1 MDDTK
6 NTEVNVMKKIVTL
19 LLAAALLL
27 SLAACGNSGKET
39 TANGEETTVSQAV
52 ESKDPLTVL
61 QTVWASYAD
70 DEKFAVAGG
79 DMSEENSKM
88 DEPGVFSLE
97 NKEELDA
104 TLGLSAEASEKVES
118 AASLVHMMNAN
129 TFTCGAFKVKN
140 ADDVQALADML
151 KDNILKR
158 QWMCGFPD
166 KLIVASVDDVVLAFF
181 GKNDNLDTFKAKLTA
196 AYESAEVISESPIE

>member
-1 MDDTK
+1 
-6 NTEVNVMKKIVTL
+6 MKKIVTL
-19 LLAAALLL
+19 LLAVAMLLTL
-27 SLAACGNSGKET
+27 VACGNGSKDT
-39 TANGEETTVSQAV
+39 TANGEETTASQAV

-61 QTVWASYAD
+61 QTIWASYGD

-104 TLGLSAEASEKVES
+104 TLGLSAEAAEKVDS

-140 ADDVQALADML
+140 AEDVASLAEQL

-166 KLIVASVDDVVLAFF
+166 KLVVASVDDVVLAFF
-181 GKNDNLDTFKAKLTA
+181 GKNDNIDTFKAKLTA
-196 AYESAEVISESPIE
+196 AYASAEVISESPIE

>member
-1 MDDTK
+1 
-6 NTEVNVMKKIVTL
+6 MKKIVTL

-27 SLAACGNSGKET
+27 SLAACGNGGKET
-39 TANGEETTVSQAV
+39 TANGEETTASQNV

>member
-1 MDDTK
+1 MDNTK

-19 LLAAALLL
+19 LLAVAMLLTL
-27 SLAACGNSGKET
+27 VACGNGSKDT
-39 TANGEETTVSQAV
+39 TANGEETTASQAV

-61 QTVWASYAD
+61 QTVWASYGD

-104 TLGLSAEASEKVES
+104 TLGLSAEAAEKVDS

-140 ADDVQALADML
+140 AEDVASLAEQL

-166 KLIVASVDDVVLAFF
+166 KLVVASVDDVVLAFF
-181 GKNDNLDTFKAKLTA
+181 GKNDNIDTFKAKLTA
-196 AYESAEVISESPIE
+196 AYASAEVISESPIE

>member
-1 MDDTK
+1 
-6 NTEVNVMKKIVTL
+6 MKKIVTL

-27 SLAACGNSGKET
+27 SLAACGNGGKET

>member
-1 MDDTK
+1 
-6 NTEVNVMKKIVTL
+6 MKKIVTL
-19 LLAAALLL
+19 LLATALLL
-27 SLAACGNSGKET
+27 TLTACGNGGKET
-39 TANGEETTVSQAV
+39 ATNQNV
-52 ESKDPLTVL
+52 ESRDPLEVL
-61 QTVWASYAD
+61 QTVWASYGN

-88 DEPGVFSLE
+88 DKPGVFSLE
-97 NKEELDA
+97 NKDELDA
-104 TLGLSAEASEKVES
+104 TLGLSAEAAEKVAS

-140 ADDVQALADML
+140 AEDAASLADLL

-166 KLIVASVDDVVLAFF
+166 KLVVASVDDVVLAFF
-181 GKNDNLDTFKAKLTA
+181 GKNDNIDTFKAKLTE
-196 AYESAEVISESPIE
+196 AYSSAKVISESPIE

>member
-1 MDDTK
+1 
-6 NTEVNVMKKIVTL
+6 MKKIVTL

-181 GKNDNLDTFKAKLTA
+181 GKNENLDTFKAKLTA

>member
-1 MDDTK
+1 
-6 NTEVNVMKKIVTL
+6 MKKIVTL

>member
-1 MDDTK
+1 MDNTK
-6 NTEVNVMKKIVTL
+6 NTEVNVMKKFVTL

-27 SLAACGNSGKET
+27 TLVACGNGGKET
-39 TANGEETTVSQAV
+39 TANGEDTTASQNV
-52 ESKDPLTVL
+52 ESKEPLTVL
-61 QTVWASYAD
+61 QTVWASYSD

-104 TLGLSAEASEKVES
+104 TLGLSAEAAEKVDS

-140 ADDVQALADML
+140 ADDVASLAGLL

-166 KLIVASVDDVVLAFF
+166 KLVVASVDDVVLAFF
-181 GKNDNLDTFKAKLTA
+181 GKNDNIDTFKAKLTE
-196 AYESAEVISESPIE
+196 AYASAEVISESPIE

>member
-1 MDDTK
+1 
-6 NTEVNVMKKIVTL
+6 MKKIVTL
-19 LLAAALLL
+19 LLAVAMLLTL
-27 SLAACGNSGKET
+27 VACGNGSKDT
-39 TANGEETTVSQAV
+39 TANGEGTTASQAV

-61 QTVWASYAD
+61 QTVWASYGD

-104 TLGLSAEASEKVES
+104 TLGLSAEAAEKVDS

-140 ADDVQALADML
+140 AEDVASLAEQL

-166 KLIVASVDDVVLAFF
+166 KLVVASVDDVVLAFF
-181 GKNDNLDTFKAKLTA
+181 GKNDNIDTFKAKLTA
-196 AYESAEVISESPIE
+196 AYASAEVISESPIE

>member
-1 MDDTK
+1 
-6 NTEVNVMKKIVTL
+6 MKKIVTL

-27 SLAACGNSGKET
+27 SLAACGNGGKET

-104 TLGLSAEASEKVES
+104 TLGLSAEAAEKVDS

-140 ADDVQALADML
+140 AEDVASLAEQL

-166 KLIVASVDDVVLAFF
+166 KLVVASVDDVVLAFF
-181 GKNDNLDTFKAKLTA
+181 GKNDNIDTFKAKLTA
-196 AYESAEVISESPIE
+196 AYASAEVISESPIE

>member
-1 MDDTK
+1 
-6 NTEVNVMKKIVTL
+6 MKKIVTL
-19 LLAAALLL
+19 LLAVAMLLTL
-27 SLAACGNSGKET
+27 VACGNGSKDT
-39 TANGEETTVSQAV
+39 TANGEETTASQAV

-61 QTVWASYAD
+61 QTVWASYGD

-104 TLGLSAEASEKVES
+104 TLGLSAEAAEKVDS

-140 ADDVQALADML
+140 AEDVASLAEQL

-166 KLIVASVDDVVLAFF
+166 KLVVASVDDVVLAFF
-181 GKNDNLDTFKAKLTA
+181 GKNENIDTFKAKLTA
-196 AYESAEVISESPIE
+196 AYASAEVISESPIE

>member
-1 MDDTK
+1 
-6 NTEVNVMKKIVTL
+6 MKKIVTL
-19 LLAAALLL
+19 LLAVAMLLTL
-27 SLAACGNSGKET
+27 VACGNGSKDT
-39 TANGEETTVSQAV
+39 TANGEETTASQAV

-61 QTVWASYAD
+61 QTVWASYGD

-104 TLGLSAEASEKVES
+104 TLGLSAEAAEKVDS

-140 ADDVQALADML
+140 AEDVASLAEQL

-166 KLIVASVDDVVLAFF
+166 KLVVASVDDVVLAFF
-181 GKNDNLDTFKAKLTA
+181 GKNDNIDTFKAKLTE
-196 AYESAEVISESPIE
+196 AYASAEVISESPIE

>member
-1 MDDTK
+1 MDNTK
-6 NTEVNVMKKIVTL
+6 NTEVNVMKKFVTL

-27 SLAACGNSGKET
+27 TLVACGNGGKET
-39 TANGEETTVSQAV
+39 TANGEDTTASQNV
-52 ESKDPLTVL
+52 ESKEPLTVL
-61 QTVWASYAD
+61 QTVWASYSD

-104 TLGLSAEASEKVES
+104 TLGLSAEAAEKVDS

-140 ADDVQALADML
+140 ADDVASLAELL

-166 KLIVASVDDVVLAFF
+166 KLVVASVDDVVLAFF
-181 GKNDNLDTFKAKLTA
+181 GKNDNIDTFKAKLTA
-196 AYESAEVISESPIE
+196 AYATAEVISESPIE

>member
-1 MDDTK
+1 
-6 NTEVNVMKKIVTL
+6 MKKIVTL
-19 LLAAALLL
+19 LLAVAMLLTL
-27 SLAACGNSGKET
+27 VACGNGSKDT
-39 TANGEETTVSQAV
+39 TANGEEITASQAV

-61 QTVWASYAD
+61 QTVWASYGD

-104 TLGLSAEASEKVES
+104 TLGLSAEAAEKVDS

-140 ADDVQALADML
+140 AGDVASLADLL

-166 KLIVASVDDVVLAFF
+166 KLVVASVDDVVLAFF
-181 GKNDNLDTFKAKLTA
+181 GKNENIDTFKAKLTA
-196 AYESAEVISESPIE
+196 AYASAEVISESPIE

>member
-1 MDDTK
+1 MDNTK

-19 LLAAALLL
+19 LLAVAMLLTL
-27 SLAACGNSGKET
+27 VACGNGSKDT
-39 TANGEETTVSQAV
+39 TANGEETTASQAI

-61 QTVWASYAD
+61 QTVWASYGD

-104 TLGLSAEASEKVES
+104 TLGLSAEAAEKVDS

-140 ADDVQALADML
+140 ADDVASLAEML

-166 KLIVASVDDVVLAFF
+166 KLVVASVDDVVLAFF
-181 GKNDNLDTFKAKLTA
+181 GKNDNIDTFKAKLTA
-196 AYESAEVISESPIE
+196 AYASAEVISESPIE

>member
-1 MDDTK
+1 
-6 NTEVNVMKKIVTL
+6 MKKIVTL

-104 TLGLSAEASEKVES
+104 TLGLSAEAAEKVDS

-140 ADDVQALADML
+140 AEDVASLADLL

-166 KLIVASVDDVVLAFF
+166 KLVVASVDDVVLAFF
-181 GKNDNLDTFKAKLTA
+181 GKNDNIDTFKAKLTA
-196 AYESAEVISESPIE
+196 AYASAEVISESPIE

>member
-1 MDDTK
+1 MDNTK
-6 NTEVNVMKKIVTL
+6 NTEVNVMKKIITL
-19 LLAAALLL
+19 LLAAVLLL
-27 SLAACGNSGKET
+27 TLAACGNGGKET
-39 TANGEETTVSQAV
+39 TANGEETTASQNV

-61 QTVWASYAD
+61 QTVWASYGD

-104 TLGLSAEASEKVES
+104 TLGLSAEAAQKVDS

-140 ADDVQALADML
+140 ADDVASLAGML

-166 KLIVASVDDVVLAFF
+166 KLVVASVDDVVLAFF
-181 GKNDNLDTFKAKLTA
+181 GKNDNIDTFKAKLTA
-196 AYESAEVISESPIE
+196 AYASAEIISESPIE

>member
-1 MDDTK
+1 MDNTK
-6 NTEVNVMKKIVTL
+6 NTEVNVMKKFVTL

-27 SLAACGNSGKET
+27 TLVACGNGGKET
-39 TANGEETTVSQAV
+39 TANGEDTTASQNV
-52 ESKDPLTVL
+52 ESKEPLTVL
-61 QTVWASYAD
+61 QTVWASYSD

-104 TLGLSAEASEKVES
+104 TLGLSAEAAEKVDS

-140 ADDVQALADML
+140 ADDVASLAGLL

-166 KLIVASVDDVVLAFF
+166 KLVVASVDDVVLAFF
-181 GKNDNLDTFKAKLTA
+181 GKNDNIDTFKAKLTA
-196 AYESAEVISESPIE
+196 AYATAEVISESPIE

>member
-1 MDDTK
+1 MDNTK

-19 LLAAALLL
+19 LLAVAMLLTL
-27 SLAACGNSGKET
+27 VACGNGSKDT
-39 TANGEETTVSQAV
+39 TANGEETTASQAI

-61 QTVWASYAD
+61 QTVWASYGD

-104 TLGLSAEASEKVES
+104 TLGLSAEAAEKVDS

-140 ADDVQALADML
+140 AEDVASLAEML

-166 KLIVASVDDVVLAFF
+166 KLVVASVDDVVLAFF
-181 GKNDNLDTFKAKLTA
+181 GKNDNIDTFKAKLTA
-196 AYESAEVISESPIE
+196 AYASAEVISESPIE

>member
-1 MDDTK
+1 
-6 NTEVNVMKKIVTL
+6 MKKIVTL
-19 LLAAALLL
+19 LLAVAMLLTL
-27 SLAACGNSGKET
+27 VACGNGSKDT
-39 TANGEETTVSQAV
+39 TANGEETTASQAV

-61 QTVWASYAD
+61 QTVWASYGD

-104 TLGLSAEASEKVES
+104 TLGLSAEAAEKVDS

-140 ADDVQALADML
+140 AEDVASLAEML

-166 KLIVASVDDVVLAFF
+166 KLVVASVDDVVLAFF
-181 GKNDNLDTFKAKLTA
+181 GKNDNIDTFKAKLTA
-196 AYESAEVISESPIE
+196 AYASAEVISESPIE

>member
-1 MDDTK
+1 
-6 NTEVNVMKKIVTL
+6 MKKIVTL

-27 SLAACGNSGKET
+27 SLAACGNGGKET
-39 TANGEETTVSQAV
+39 TANGEETMASQNV

-104 TLGLSAEASEKVES
+104 TLGLSAEAAEKVES

>member
-1 MDDTK
+1 MDNTK

-19 LLAAALLL
+19 LLAVALLL
-27 SLAACGNSGKET
+27 TLVACGNGSKDT
-39 TANGEETTVSQAV
+39 TANGEETTASQAV

-61 QTVWASYAD
+61 QTVWASYGD

-104 TLGLSAEASEKVES
+104 TLGLSAEAAEKVDS

-140 ADDVQALADML
+140 ADDVASLAEQL

-166 KLIVASVDDVVLAFF
+166 KLVVASVDDVVLAFF
-181 GKNDNLDTFKAKLTA
+181 GKNDNIDTFKAKLTA
-196 AYESAEVISESPIE
+196 AYASAEVISESPIE

>member
-1 MDDTK
+1 
-6 NTEVNVMKKIVTL
+6 MKKIVTL
-19 LLAAALLL
+19 LLAVAMLLTL
-27 SLAACGNSGKET
+27 VACGNGSKDT
-39 TANGEETTVSQAV
+39 TANGEETTASQAV

-61 QTVWASYAD
+61 QTVWASYGD

-104 TLGLSAEASEKVES
+104 TLGLSAEAAEKVDS

-140 ADDVQALADML
+140 AEDVASLAEQL

-166 KLIVASVDDVVLAFF
+166 KLVVASVDDVVLAFF
-181 GKNDNLDTFKAKLTA
+181 GKNDNIDTFKAKLTA
-196 AYESAEVISESPIE
+196 AYASAEVISESPIE

>member
-1 MDDTK
+1 
-6 NTEVNVMKKIVTL
+6 MKKIVTL
-19 LLAAALLL
+19 LLAVAMLLTL
-27 SLAACGNSGKET
+27 VACGNGSKDT
-39 TANGEETTVSQAV
+39 TANGEETTASQAV

-61 QTVWASYAD
+61 QTVWASYGD

-104 TLGLSAEASEKVES
+104 TLGLSAEAAEKVDS

-140 ADDVQALADML
+140 ADDVASLAEML

-166 KLIVASVDDVVLAFF
+166 KLVVASVDDVVLAFF
-181 GKNDNLDTFKAKLTA
+181 GKNDNIDTFKAKLTA
-196 AYESAEVISESPIE
+196 AYASAEVISESPIE

>member
-1 MDDTK
+1 
-6 NTEVNVMKKIVTL
+6 MKKIVTL

-118 AASLVHMMNAN
+118 AASLVQMKNAN

>member
-1 MDDTK
+1 
-6 NTEVNVMKKIVTL
+6 MKKIVTL
-19 LLAAALLL
+19 LLVVAMLLTL
-27 SLAACGNSGKET
+27 VACGNGSKDT
-39 TANGEETTVSQAV
+39 TANGEETTASQAV

-61 QTVWASYAD
+61 QTVWASYGD

-104 TLGLSAEASEKVES
+104 TLGLSAEAAEKVDS

-140 ADDVQALADML
+140 AEDVASLAEQL

-166 KLIVASVDDVVLAFF
+166 KLVVASVDDVVLAFF
-181 GKNDNLDTFKAKLTA
+181 GKNDNIDTFKAKLTA
-196 AYESAEVISESPIE
+196 AYASAEVISESPIE

>member
-1 MDDTK
+1 
-6 NTEVNVMKKIVTL
+6 MKKIVTL
-19 LLAAALLL
+19 LLAVAMLLTL
-27 SLAACGNSGKET
+27 VACGNGSKDT
-39 TANGEETTVSQAV
+39 TANGEETTASQAV

-61 QTVWASYAD
+61 QTVWASYGD

-104 TLGLSAEASEKVES
+104 TLGLSAEAAEKVDS

-140 ADDVQALADML
+140 ADDVASLAEQL

-166 KLIVASVDDVVLAFF
+166 KLVVASVDDVVLAFF
-181 GKNDNLDTFKAKLTA
+181 GKNDNIDTFKAKLTA
-196 AYESAEVISESPIE
+196 AYASAEVISESPIE

>member
-1 MDDTK
+1 MDNTK

-27 SLAACGNSGKET
+27 SLAACGNGGKET
-39 TANGEETTVSQAV
+39 TANGEETTVSQTV

-61 QTVWASYAD
+61 QTVWASYGD

-104 TLGLSAEASEKVES
+104 TLGLSAEAAEKVDS

-140 ADDVQALADML
+140 AEDVASLAELL

-166 KLIVASVDDVVLAFF
+166 KLVVASVDDVVLAFF
-181 GKNDNLDTFKAKLTA
+181 GKNDNIDTFKAKLTE
-196 AYESAEVISESPIE
+196 AYASAEVISESPIE

>member
-1 MDDTK
+1 
-6 NTEVNVMKKIVTL
+6 MKKIVTL

-61 QTVWASYAD
+61 QTVWAIYAD

>member
-1 MDDTK
+1 
-6 NTEVNVMKKIVTL
+6 MKKIVTL
-19 LLAAALLL
+19 LLAAMMLLTL
-27 SLAACGNSGKET
+27 VACGNGSKDT
-39 TANGEETTVSQAV
+39 TANGEETTASQAV

-61 QTVWASYAD
+61 QTVWTSYGD

-104 TLGLSAEASEKVES
+104 TLGLSAEAAEKVDS

-140 ADDVQALADML
+140 AGDVASLADLL

-166 KLIVASVDDVVLAFF
+166 KLVVASVDDVVLAFF
-181 GKNDNLDTFKAKLTA
+181 GKNDNIDTFKAKLTA
-196 AYESAEVISESPIE
+196 AYASAEVISESPIE

>member
-1 MDDTK
+1 MDNTK

-19 LLAAALLL
+19 LLAVAMLLTL
-27 SLAACGNSGKET
+27 VACGNGSKDT
-39 TANGEETTVSQAV
+39 TANGEETTASQAI

-61 QTVWASYAD
+61 QTVWASYGD

-104 TLGLSAEASEKVES
+104 TLGLSAEAAEKVDS

-140 ADDVQALADML
+140 AEDVASLAEQL

-166 KLIVASVDDVVLAFF
+166 KLVVASVDDVVLAFF
-181 GKNDNLDTFKAKLTA
+181 GKNDNIDTFKAKLTA
-196 AYESAEVISESPIE
+196 AYASAEVISESPIE

>member
-1 MDDTK
+1 
-6 NTEVNVMKKIVTL
+6 MKKIVTL
-19 LLAAALLL
+19 LLAVAMLLTL
-27 SLAACGNSGKET
+27 VACGNGSKDT
-39 TANGEETTVSQAV
+39 TANGEETTASQAV

-61 QTVWASYAD
+61 QTVWASYGD

-104 TLGLSAEASEKVES
+104 TLGLSAEAAEKVDS

-140 ADDVQALADML
+140 AEDVASLAEML

-166 KLIVASVDDVVLAFF
+166 KLVVASVDDVVLAFF
-181 GKNDNLDTFKAKLTA
+181 GKNENIDTFKAKLTA
-196 AYESAEVISESPIE
+196 AYASAEVISESPIE

>member
-1 MDDTK
+1 
-6 NTEVNVMKKIVTL
+6 MKKIVTL
-19 LLAAALLL
+19 LLVVAMLLTL
-27 SLAACGNSGKET
+27 VACGNGSMDT
-39 TANGEETTVSQAV
+39 TANGEETTASQAV

-61 QTVWASYAD
+61 QTVWASYGD

-104 TLGLSAEASEKVES
+104 TLGLSAEAAEKVDS

-140 ADDVQALADML
+140 AEDVASLAEQL

-166 KLIVASVDDVVLAFF
+166 KLVVASVDDVVLAFF
-181 GKNDNLDTFKAKLTA
+181 GKNDNIDTFKAKLTA
-196 AYESAEVISESPIE
+196 AYASAEVISESPIE

>member
-1 MDDTK
+1 MDNTK

-19 LLAAALLL
+19 LLAAVMLLT
-27 SLAACGNSGKET
+27 LAACGNGGKET
-39 TANGEETTVSQAV
+39 TANGEETTASQNV

-61 QTVWASYAD
+61 QTVWASYGD

-104 TLGLSAEASEKVES
+104 TLGLSAEAAQKVDS

-140 ADDVQALADML
+140 TDDVASLAGML

-166 KLIVASVDDVVLAFF
+166 KLVVASVDDVVLAFF
-181 GKNDNLDTFKAKLTA
+181 GKNDNIDTFKAKLTA
-196 AYESAEVISESPIE
+196 AYASAEVISESPIE

>member
-1 MDDTK
+1 
-6 NTEVNVMKKIVTL
+6 MKKIVTL

-27 SLAACGNSGKET
+27 SLAACGNGGKET
-39 TANGEETTVSQAV
+39 TANGEETTASQNV

-104 TLGLSAEASEKVES
+104 TLGLSAEAAEKVDS

-140 ADDVQALADML
+140 ADDVASLAEQL

-166 KLIVASVDDVVLAFF
+166 KLVVASVDDVVLAFF
-181 GKNDNLDTFKAKLTA
+181 GKNDNIDTFKAKLTA
-196 AYESAEVISESPIE
+196 AYASAEVISESPIE

>member
-1 MDDTK
+1 
-6 NTEVNVMKKIVTL
+6 MKKIVTL

-27 SLAACGNSGKET
+27 SLAACGNGGKET
-39 TANGEETTVSQAV
+39 TANGEETTASQNV

-166 KLIVASVDDVVLAFF
+166 KLVVASVDDVVLAFF

>member
-1 MDDTK
+1 
-6 NTEVNVMKKIVTL
+6 MKKIVTL
-19 LLAAALLL
+19 LLAAVMLLA
-27 SLAACGNSGKET
+27 LAACGNGGNET
-39 TANGEETTVSQAV
+39 TANGGDTTASPAV
-52 ESKDPLTVL
+52 ESKDPLAVL
-61 QTVWASYAD
+61 QTVWASYGD

-104 TLGLSAEASEKVES
+104 TLGLSAEAAEKVDS

-140 ADDVQALADML
+140 AEDVASLAGLL

-166 KLIVASVDDVVLAFF
+166 KLVVASVDDVVLAFF
-181 GKNDNLDTFKAKLTA
+181 GKNDNIDTFKAKLTE
-196 AYESAEVISESPIE
+196 AYASAEVISESPIE